1 MSNGILMLGRNGK
14 LRIKAGLAA
23 KQAASQQ
30 PHQQSG
36 GNKGTEK
43 AILHSG
49 QADPL
54 IFHMAMQVYRSHDFT
69 QTELTFHLSNFL
81 LLDTPPSPLLYH
93 HFYFLIHL
101 KRYIGSVR
109 AVLMQVSS
117 PSKTQ

>member
-1 MSNGILMLGRNGK
+1 MLGRNGK

-69 QTELTFHLSNFL
+69 QTGLTFHLSNFL
-81 LLDTPPSPLLYH
+81 LLDTPPSPLYTTIST
-93 HFYFLIHL
+93 FLFISRGTL
-101 KRYIGSVR
+101 
-109 AVLMQVSS
+109 VLCVQF
-117 PSKTQ
+117 